1 MSKPNSQTSSII
13 DYQLLGNAIEGT
25 PWDLGN
31 SVLYDLCKKY
41 PEHDTDDKILAKIW
55 LIGRSY
61 SAAIERRKN
70 SDQAGEMFYLKT
82 VAPTIRNSKIDT
94 WFSDLAGEKKPTSEN
109 YPRIIT
115 VHKTLTNLFYE
126 ISGMQKRSL
135 ASKYLHFH
143 FPHLFYIY
151 DSRASSAIAK
161 VTARIGSKLPALD
174 SYDSMYARFFLRCM
188 AFMDQISKT
197 YQIEITPRQLD
208 SYLLGLD

>member
-1 MSKPNSQTSSII
+1 MSKPNSQSPNAI
-13 DYQLLGNAIEGT
+13 DYQLLRNAVEGT

-31 SVLYDLCKKY
+31 GALYDLCKNY

-61 SAAIERRKN
+61 SAAIERRRN
-70 SDQAGEMFYLKT
+70 SDQSGEMFYLKT

-94 WFSDLAGEKKPTSEN
+94 WFSGLTDEKKPTSEN
-109 YPRIIT
+109 CLRIIA
-115 VHKTLTNLFYE
+115 VHKMLTDLFYE

-151 DSRASSAIAK
+151 DSRASSAIK
-161 VTARIGSKLPALD
+161 RISGRTSSKLSSLD
-174 SYDSMYARFFLRCM
+174 SYDNMYARFFLRCM
-188 AFMDQISKT
+188 AVVDQISKT
-197 YQIEITPRQLD
+197 YQVEITPRQLD
-208 SYLLGLD
+208 SYLLGLE